1 MMETARTETTGL
13 VQQFVERTG
22 QLYSLPAAAAEI
34 LRLTGEGRIDP
45 RDIKKCLESDPALAA
60 RILRVVNSSLFG
72 PSRHVTDLG
81 QALTLLGIRPLK
93 MLVLGFSLPK
103 ELFAGMQAD
112 VLARYWRQTLVKAI
126 AARELSERLWRVPG
140 DEPFL
145 AGLVQ
150 DIGVLAL
157 IQQLGESYIKLLGH
171 VHAHGGS
178 LLAAEL
184 EALGFDHL
192 IVSARLLDH
201 WGLPAGLCAAI
212 SIPPD
217 LRRIDELLPGERT
230 LPQILHLA
238 GLLSRMIDQ
247 PHGSSLHEL
256 LTCGSRYCDLT
267 YEELKPI
274 TETLQSKVEE
284 LAEALSL
291 QLPQGQSYVDL
302 LIAAQQRL
310 ADETIALAAE
320 SGGGWLSDA
329 APSAGQP
336 RQFASA
342 DHGDASAHELAEIA
356 DDLRNELEVATAR
369 PATSGPAL
377 AAASFPPSSKPTK
390 TTPHSALRTP
400 HSPAGPTS
408 DAVLAHRVAAAVQ
421 NARQTRTPVTLALFE
436 IERFGD
442 LLIQLG
448 PPGAIEL
455 IYALRSALP
464 SWSGQRSEA
473 MLVSDNRLA
482 ALWAC
487 GRSEGV
493 QLARSIVGTARDWS
507 RQRFPL
513 TSEVTLSAGLAT
525 LEFAPKNYPSV
536 ELIDA
541 ATRCLSGALLSG
553 GDTVKSIEF

>member
-1 MMETARTETTGL
+1 MIETARTETTGL

-22 QLYSLPAAAAEI
+22 QLFSLPAAAAEI
-34 LRLTGEGRIDP
+34 LRLTGEPRIDP
-45 RDIKKCLESDPALAA
+45 RAIKKCLESDPALAA

-72 PSRHVTDLG
+72 PSRHVSDLG

-103 ELFAGMQAD
+103 ELFAGLQAE
-112 VLARYWRQTLVKAI
+112 VLERYWRHTLVKAI

-157 IQQLGESYIKLLGH
+157 IQQLGEPYIKLLGH
-171 VHAHGGS
+171 VHTHGGP

-212 SIPPD
+212 SVPPD
-217 LRRIDELLPGERT
+217 LRRLDELLPGERT
-230 LPQILHLA
+230 LPQMLHLA
-238 GLLSRMIDQ
+238 GLLSRLIDQ
-247 PHGSSLHEL
+247 PYGSALHEL

-267 YEELKPI
+267 YDELKPI
-274 TETLQSKVEE
+274 VQTLQSKVEE
-284 LAEALSL
+284 LAEVLAL
-291 QLPQGQSYVDL
+291 QLPEGQSYVDL

-320 SGGGWLSDA
+320 SGGGWLSDGPPSTGQARQERIRNDHVASENQLGAITDHLRDELAHAASRPVASNPTMVPVA
-329 APSAGQP
+329 APPNRDSTPAP
-336 RQFASA
+336 RSTVRSP
-342 DHGDASAHELAEIA
+342 HP
-356 DDLRNELEVATAR
+356 
-369 PATSGPAL
+369 PAA
-377 AAASFPPSSKPTK
+377 
-390 TTPHSALRTP
+390 
-400 HSPAGPTS
+400 PTS
-408 DAVLAHRVAAAVQ
+408 DSVLAHRVAAAAQ
-421 NARQTRTPVTLALFE
+421 HARQSRTPLTLALFE
-436 IERFGD
+436 IEHFGD

-455 IYALRSALP
+455 IHALRSALP
-464 SWSGQRSEA
+464 NWSGQRSEA
-473 MLVSDNRLA
+473 LLVSDNRLA
-482 ALWAC
+482 VLWTC

-493 QLARSIVGTARDWS
+493 RMARSILGSVRTWS
-507 RQRFPL
+507 RARFPL
-513 TSEVTLSAGLAT
+513 HNDVTLSAGLAT
-525 LEFAPKNYPSV
+525 LEFAPKNFPPSDLL
-536 ELIDA
+536 EA